1 MVKTAKLNN
10 GYEITED
17 GEQKQ
22 VTFWGDGMVWAGY
35 LIVPL
40 VYGLVVLFLASPVW
54 HLALLV
60 GTALTYVLYL
70 MFQKQSFTL
79 TQHGLIKKGV
89 EYEWKNIAEVILDN
103 PVNKSV
109 SVTGQPGLIVGGTGI
124 LGASVAAASIGAN
137 LATDALTHMNVAILS
152 GAAKRRYRVRIRHG
166 SSVVTVARNLRREK
180 ASAIFDLLTES

>member
-1 MVKTAKLNN
+1 MEEKSR
-10 GYEITED
+10 GR
-17 GEQKQ
+17 
-22 VTFWGDGMVWAGY
+22 
-35 LIVPL
+35 
-40 VYGLVVLFLASPVW
+40 S
-54 HLALLV
+54 
-60 GTALTYVLYL
+60 
-70 MFQKQSFTL
+70 
-79 TQHGLIKKGV
+79 

-152 GAAKRRYRVRIRHG
+152 GAAKRRYRVRIRYG
-166 SSVVTVARNLRREK
+166 SSLVTVARNLKREK